1 MWTFP
6 GAGIELVSPTL
17 AGGFLANVPPGK
29 SKNFCLFFSVW
40 LHLCFYLFGGLA
52 CRILVPQ
59 PGIELV
65 HPALEAWSLNHWTAT
80 DFPTLEVVFEL
91 LLVAGA
97 FEMHQPPYSSL
108 LFLEFTL
115 GEWR

>member
-1 MWTFP
+1 MHHQ
-6 GAGIELVSPTL
+6 GSPRI
-17 AGGFLANVPPGK
+17 FV
-29 SKNFCLFFSVW
+29 CFFSVW
-40 LHLCFYLFGGLA
+40 LHLCFYLFWGLA

-65 HPALEAWSLNHWTAT
+65 HPALEAWSLNHCTAT
-80 DFPTLEVVFEL
+80 DVRTLEVVFEL
-91 LLVAGA
+91 LLAAGA